1 MKKRAKNLHCHNRI
15 SPSGDNLMSNR
26 GRNQN
31 RYFWSA
37 VIYAISF
44 LRQHGAGFIGLM
56 VFIAVLTYPLYK
68 GNFDR
73 FISNF
78 NKDSVT
84 AKDLVYQTGNVR
96 VYKFQDGKNIC
107 YVADK
112 QGLSASIFCN

>member
-1 MKKRAKNLHCHNRI
+1 
-15 SPSGDNLMSNR
+15 MSNR

-31 RYFWSA
+31 RYFWNG
-37 VIYAISF
+37 VIYAIAF
-44 LRQHGAGFIGLM
+44 LRQHGGGFIGL
-56 VFIAVLTYPLYK
+56 VVLIAVLTYPLYK

-78 NKDSVT
+78 NKDSTT

-96 VYKFQDGKNIC
+96 VYKFQDGKSTC

-112 QGLSASIFCN
+112 QGLSASIFCK